1 MIKFKAMAKNGRT
14 LLGFGITDK
23 NIELLKEGHPVKANM
38 WDLGLKGL
46 DVVIFYGGSD
56 EEMIKIVEDNVGLKL
71 TEIKKMKEAEN
82 DKKRRKSPLN

>member
-23 NIELLKEGHPVKANM
+23 NIELLKEGHPIKM
-38 WDLGLKGL
+38 DMLDLGLKGL
-46 DVVIFYGGSD
+46 DITIFYGHTD
-56 EEMIKIVEDNVGLKL
+56 KAMVTRVEDTVGLKL
-71 TEIKKMKEAEN
+71 REIEEVKETED